1 MNNNELR
8 MPISPKIILEINAY
22 KWASI
27 ISGWKKR
34 ILILDE
40 YSIHIIKSKTD
51 STRHNN
57 VVTLNLNSCQILD
70 DDKKKQFIIK
80 SDKRKISMKVNNE
93 EDKYLFIDK
102 VTLAKNN
109 LMKKKSISFIS
120 SKNDISNT
128 QIEYTLIN
136 KNFLNYFIT
145 KLDKTNEN
153 LIQLQILESDI
164 KSKSKDKFKEIISEI
179 ILSIGELKK
188 EIEKALT
195 IQKENIENFSKEKEQ
210 NSFIGKLNK
219 ETDKNDINSIYSD
232 AIEFQYDSDEN
243 KKKQNE
249 ESIEE
254 EDEETI
260 DMRSLSSDDFDYEEI
275 KKVQNLILQSNDK
288 EKKFRKSLSKKLDD
302 FIDFNYSNLNRK
314 NLPSELHCPDSM
326 IKDLIKSLTIKKIS
340 FPINYNEPISMLQ
353 KQCEKFL
360 YSDLLEKAS
369 DKLIPSELKIVY
381 IVGFIAGELSQ
392 NINRYLK
399 PFNPILGETFEY
411 YNNEK
416 KYRFFSEQV
425 SHNPPISAYFG
436 ESNNFCYFGDTRFK
450 NSFKIFKGA
459 MEIKF
464 TNKTHVIFKNTQDK
478 YVFNKPIVYLIE
490 LMSGTPKYDYDGKI
504 VIEDVNNK
512 DIKGEINFIEGKS
525 KKINEVNIEGSVFKN
540 GNVVYKIKGNWNNNL
555 YYYTK
560 KDESD
565 KNIFWKI
572 FDDPSLN
579 NSLEKYVLPSYSLN
593 LNLLNDNLKKILPKT
608 DSRLRPDQREYE
620 NGNIEEATKLRKIIE
635 DKQRA
640 RHKKFD
646 EEKII
651 YEPIYFNNLY
661 SSVSCDFVYIYKGNY
676 FEDRNKGIVNE
687 KVFDIFS
694 VN

>member
-102 VTLAKNN
+102 VSLAKDN
-109 LMKKKSISFIS
+109 LMKKKNTEFLS
-120 SKNDISNT
+120 SRNEISNHK
-128 QIEYTLIN
+128 IEYTLIN
-136 KNFLNYFIT
+136 KEFLNVLQT
-145 KLDKTNEN
+145 NLDKINEN

-164 KSKSKDKFKEIISEI
+164 KSKSKEKFKEIISEI
-179 ILSIGELKK
+179 VLKIGEIKK
-188 EIEKALT
+188 EIETTST
-195 IQKENIENFSKEKEQ
+195 IQQENISKLSNENDQ
-210 NSFIGKLNK
+210 NSIIGKLNK
-219 ETDKNDINSIYSD
+219 EIDKNDLNSIYSD
-232 AIEFQYDSDEN
+232 AMEYHIDTEEN
-243 KKKQNE
+243 KKKQIE
-249 ESIEE
+249 ETEEE

-302 FIDFNYSNLNRK
+302 FIDYNYSNLNRK
-314 NLPSELHCPDSM
+314 KLPSELHCPDSM
-326 IKDLIKSLTIKKIS
+326 IKDLIKSLTSKKIS
-340 FPINYNEPISMLQ
+340 FPITYNEPISMLQ

-369 DKLIPSELKIVY
+369 NKLIPSELKIVY

-399 PFNPILGETFEY
+399 PFNPILGETFEFY
-411 YNNEK
+411 DNEK
-416 KYRFFSEQV
+416 KYRYFSEQV
-425 SHNPPISAYFG
+425 SHNPPITAYIG

-478 YVFNKPIVYLIE
+478 YVFNKPVVYLIE
-490 LMSGTPKYDYDGKI
+490 FMSGTPKYDYDGKI

-512 DIKGEINFIEGKS
+512 DIKGEINFYEGKS
-525 KKINEVNIEGSVFKN
+525 KSINEVNVEGSVFKN

-560 KDESD
+560 KNESD

-593 LNLLNDNLKKILPKT
+593 FNLLTDNLKKILPKT

-620 NGNIEEATKLRKIIE
+620 NGNVDEATKLRKIIE

-646 EEKII
+646 EQKII
-651 YEPIYFNNLY
+651 YEPLYFNNLY
-661 SSVSCDFVYIYKGNY
+661 SSESSDFVYIYKGNY
-676 FEDRNKGIVNE
+676 FEDRNKGIINN

-694 VN
+694 TN

>member
-8 MPISPKIILEINAY
+8 MPISPKILLEINVY

-40 YSIHIIKSKTD
+40 FSIHIIKSKTD
-51 STRHNN
+51 SKRQNN
-57 VVTLNLNSCQILD
+57 VMTLNLKSCKIID

-80 SDKRKISMKVNNE
+80 TDKRKISMKVNNE

-102 VTLAKNN
+102 VSLAKDN
-109 LMKKKSISFIS
+109 LMKKKNKEFLS
-120 SKNDISNT
+120 SRNDISNDK
-128 QIEYTLIN
+128 IEYTLIN
-136 KNFLNYFIT
+136 KELLNYFQT
-145 KLDKTNEN
+145 QLDKINEN

-164 KSKSKDKFKEIISEI
+164 KSKSKEKFKEIMSEI
-179 ILSIGELKK
+179 VLSIGELKK
-188 EIEKALT
+188 EIETIST
-195 IQKENIENFSKEKEQ
+195 IQKENILPLSKEKAQSSIIE
-210 NSFIGKLNK
+210 KLNK
-219 ETDKNDINSIYSD
+219 EIDKNDLNSIYSD
-232 AIEFQYDSDEN
+232 ALEYHFDTEEN
-243 KKKQNE
+243 KNKQNI
-249 ESIEE
+249 ESEEE

-275 KKVQNLILQSNDK
+275 KKVQNLITESKDK

-302 FIDFNYSNLNRK
+302 FIDFNYNNLNRK

-326 IKDLIKSLTIKKIS
+326 IKDLIKSLTSKKIS
-340 FPINYNEPISMLQ
+340 FPITYNEPISMLQ

-399 PFNPILGETFEY
+399 PFNPILGETFEFY
-411 YNNEK
+411 DNNK
-416 KYRFFSEQV
+416 KYRYFSEQV
-425 SHNPPISAYFG
+425 SHNPPITAYFG

-478 YVFNKPIVYLIE
+478 YVFNKPVVYLIE

-504 VIEDVNNK
+504 IIEDVNNK
-512 DIKGEINFIEGKS
+512 DIKGEINFFEGKS
-525 KKINEVNIEGSVFKN
+525 KNIKEFNIEGSVFKN

-572 FDDPSLN
+572 FDDPSLH

-593 LNLLNDNLKKILPKT
+593 FNLVNDNLKQILPKT

-620 NGNIEEATKLRKIIE
+620 NGNIDEATKLRKIIE

-646 EEKII
+646 EQKII

-661 SSVSCDFVYIYKGNY
+661 SSESSDFVYIYKGNY

-694 VN
+694 IN